1 LEKHASLFC
10 PSIRWDEVN
19 YFGTGALSSSTK
31 SWSSSP
37 SPSLSTLLLV
47 TSLLSSLLLEVH
59 WPILSSN
66 DDYDDFMVRS
76 PPLSNSSRVVLS
88 TWVAAVAT
96 HLSIGIGR
104 QPQSWVSRRFSFSSC
119 ETKTGDGC
127 RRRTWARCKNN
138 PTQKPSEMMMSHARR
153 VKKKSSD
160 LEKLLKVPKK
170 IGDWF
175 DNFFKPKWSRLNIV
189 PK

>member
-1 LEKHASLFC
+1 MVTLLTDLRLNQNWQRLEKHASLFC

-119 ETKTGDGC
+119 ETKRLTGVVVALGLVAKIT
-127 RRRTWARCKNN
+127 RLKNL
-138 PTQKPSEMMMSHARR
+138 QR
-153 VKKKSSD
+153 
-160 LEKLLKVPKK
+160 
-170 IGDWF
+170 
-175 DNFFKPKWSRLNIV
+175 
-189 PK
+189 